1 MKSNGSTYKIAIA
14 IIVILG
20 SIAYLSISAE
30 QSNKSYYVTIKE
42 LQTMGNK
49 AYTRHLRVAGQV
61 VPGSIVRQ
69 GPNADFTLYEQ
80 TNKLRVQYVG
90 QEPPPDTFKSN
101 SPTMAVGTFGRDGVF
116 HATELQSKCA
126 SHYAPAQP
134 GAKPGTNPGATPA
147 MQPTAKNSPAPAPT
161 TAMADAQPNL
171 HK

>member
-1 MKSNGSTYKIAIA
+1 MKSNGNTYKIAIA
-14 IIVILG
+14 IFVILG

-69 GPNADFTLYEQ
+69 GPNADFTLYEK
-80 TNKLRVQYVG
+80 TDKLRVEYVG

-101 SPTMAVGTFGRDGVF
+101 SPTMAVGTYGRDGVF

-126 SHYAPAQP
+126 SHYAPAKPGAQP
-134 GAKPGTNPGATPA
+134 GAKPA
-147 MQPTAKNSPAPAPT
+147 MQPTAKNAAPPAPT
-161 TAMADAQPNL
+161 TAMADAQTSL
-171 HK
+171 RK

>member
-1 MKSNGSTYKIAIA
+1 MKSNGNTYKIAIA
-14 IIVILG
+14 IFVILG

-69 GPNADFTLYEQ
+69 GPNANFTLYEK
-80 TNKLRVQYVG
+80 TDKLRVEYVG

-101 SPTMAVGTFGRDGVF
+101 SPTMAVGTYGRDGVF

-126 SHYAPAQP
+126 SHYAPAKPGAQP
-134 GAKPGTNPGATPA
+134 GAKPA
-147 MQPTAKNSPAPAPT
+147 MQPTAKNTPAPAPT
-161 TAMADAQPNL
+161 TAMADVQTGL

>member
-1 MKSNGSTYKIAIA
+1 MKSNGNTYKIAIA
-14 IIVILG
+14 IFVILG

-69 GPNADFTLYEQ
+69 GPNADFTLYEK
-80 TNKLRVQYVG
+80 TDKLRVEYVG

-101 SPTMAVGTFGRDGVF
+101 SPTMAVGTYGRDGVF

-134 GAKPGTNPGATPA
+134 GAKPGAQPA
-147 MQPTAKNSPAPAPT
+147 MQPTAKNTQAPAPT
-161 TAMADAQPNL
+161 TAMADAQTSL
-171 HK
+171 RK